1 MGLIPG
7 WGRTPRG
14 GHSKPTIPVFLPGE
28 FPWTGGAWWAVVQ
41 GCKESDMTEAIQ
53 HTHTDS
59 KIQVCPK
66 LSEGE
71 WLRPGKYV

>member
-41 GCKESDMTEAIQ
+41 GCKESDMTEAI
-53 HTHTDS
+53 
-59 KIQVCPK
+59 
-66 LSEGE
+66 
-71 WLRPGKYV
+71 